1 MKWGLVPRAI
11 AAGVLLALLVG
22 AAFAV
27 LLNAIEEQ
35 RQSGRE
41 EIDTREELAALDN
54 LEKTVIDL
62 ETGQR
67 GFVITRK
74 ERFLQPWRA
83 ARDSVP
89 EQSAN
94 LIALIEN
101 PVQEARTRRIIQSV
115 REYIRDYSVPRIR
128 AVRQGDRSVRSVAAT
143 QQGKDRVDTLRAQFD
158 GAVAVERD
166 QLDARQEE
174 ANDDADRAV
183 VIGVIGL
190 AGSVILILLLLV
202 LVGLRNVV
210 LPIRRTSAAAGR
222 LAEDD
227 LSVRLPAKGV
237 GEIGDLERAFNQ
249 MGDSLQ
255 ARNAEL
261 TASRARVVAAGDEM
275 RRRIMRDLHD
285 GAQQSLVR
293 TVITLKLARQS
304 LGEKEGDA
312 AELLDEA
319 LEQADRA
326 NADLRELAHGVLPA
340 VLSRGGLRA
349 GVEALASRTPIPVSV
364 DVFDHR
370 LPPSLEATAY
380 FITAEAL
387 TNVVKHAQ
395 ANRAEVRASL
405 DDAVLRLEVRDDGI
419 GGAQTGGSGL
429 VGLSDRAAAFGG
441 TLEIES
447 RPGSGTD
454 VVATLPVPGQSGDG
468 RSSAAE

>member
-1 MKWGLVPRAI
+1 
-11 AAGVLLALLVG
+11 
-22 AAFAV
+22 
-27 LLNAIEEQ
+27 
-35 RQSGRE
+35 
-41 EIDTREELAALDN
+41 
-54 LEKTVIDL
+54 
-62 ETGQR
+62 
-67 GFVITRK
+67 
-74 ERFLQPWRA
+74 
-83 ARDSVP
+83 
-89 EQSAN
+89 
-94 LIALIEN
+94 
-101 PVQEARTRRIIQSV
+101 
-115 REYIRDYSVPRIR
+115 
-128 AVRQGDRSVRSVAAT
+128 
-143 QQGKDRVDTLRAQFD
+143 
-158 GAVAVERD
+158 
-166 QLDARQEE
+166 
-174 ANDDADRAV
+174 
-183 VIGVIGL
+183 
-190 AGSVILILLLLV
+190 
-202 LVGLRNVV
+202 
-210 LPIRRTSAAAGR
+210 
-222 LAEDD
+222 
-227 LSVRLPAKGV
+227 
-237 GEIGDLERAFNQ
+237 

-293 TVITLKLARQS
+293 TVITLKLARQA
-304 LGEKEGDA
+304 LGEERGDA
-312 AELLDEA
+312 AEFLDEA